1 MNVLVNHNPPSE
13 ERVNINFS
21 EQYEEEGGIDSDD
34 QNEDLFSEDENEGF
48 DHDLSQKK
56 NNRSNDTWEN
66 EPPVKRRKFQF

>member
-34 QNEDLFSEDENEGF
+34 HNEDLFSEDENEGF

-56 NNRSNDTWEN
+56 NNRSNDTWAT